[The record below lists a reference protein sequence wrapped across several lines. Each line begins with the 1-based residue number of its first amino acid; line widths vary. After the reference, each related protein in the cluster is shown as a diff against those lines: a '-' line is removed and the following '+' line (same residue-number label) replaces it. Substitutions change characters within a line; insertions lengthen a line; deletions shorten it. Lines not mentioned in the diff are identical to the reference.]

1 MEDGVKLI
9 LLKMGLGLSMYLNDI
24 DINIFN
30 ITIAKG

>member
-9 LLKMGLGLSMYLNDI
+9 LLKMGLGQSMYLNDI

>member
-30 ITIAKG
+30 ITTATG